1 MHRALVI
8 ACLCLLGCLAGAIPA
23 AFAQGSITVDPAFR
37 ALTPPPRPQPDL
49 APRPLELPAGTPSP
63 GLLGLGPNIQIAPTT
78 LDSLDAQD
86 PHAWLRGQEPSPFR
100 TGEALETPVAADRL
114 GATLTFPF

>member
-1 MHRALVI
+1 MRRALVI
-8 ACLCLLGCLAGAIPA
+8 ACLCLLSGLAATAPTAFGQGAIM
-23 AFAQGSITVDPAFR
+23 VDPTFR

-49 APRPLELPAGTPSP
+49 APPPLELPLGTPSP
-63 GLLGLGPNIQIAPTT
+63 DLLGLGPNIQIAPTT
-78 LDSLDAQD
+78 LDGLDAQD